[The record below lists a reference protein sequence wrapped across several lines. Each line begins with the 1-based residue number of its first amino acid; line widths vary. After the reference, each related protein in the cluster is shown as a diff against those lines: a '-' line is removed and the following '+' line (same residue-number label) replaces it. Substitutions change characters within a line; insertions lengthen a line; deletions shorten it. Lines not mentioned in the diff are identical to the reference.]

1 MYVASHNPNS
11 RLKGRKMADKTEIN
25 GEQLQGI
32 AKKFQSEAD
41 ELNNLLSQTR
51 NKVATLHG
59 SGWMGD
65 GADQFNNEMESLVLP
80 AVQRLVN
87 ALQEASNRV
96 NAILKIYDD
105 AQSQSQGFYK
115 FD

>member
-1 MYVASHNPNS
+1 
-11 RLKGRKMADKTEIN
+11 MANNCK
-25 GEQLQGI
+25 QL

-51 NKVATLHG
+51 NKVGTLHG
-59 SGWMGD
+59 SGWIGQ

-80 AVQRLVN
+80 AVQRLVA
-87 ALQEASNRV
+87 ALIAASNQV
-96 NAILKIYDD
+96 NAIVKIYDD
-105 AQSQSQGFYK
+105 AQSQSQGFFK